1 MQDCRQSHRGPR
13 QGRGG
18 WSCRG
23 PGAGAGVMDAGEG
36 EVAGQARAEVV
47 PRTEAAQ
54 SELQV
59 PARKRR
65 SGGGGAGGGDAC

>member
-1 MQDCRQSHRGPR
+1 MELQGSRSRGA
-13 QGRGG
+13 
-18 WSCRG
+18 
-23 PGAGAGVMDAGEG
+23 AGVAEAGVMDAGEG

-47 PRTEAAQ
+47 PRTEVAQ

-59 PARKRR
+59 LVRKRR

>member
-1 MQDCRQSHRGPR
+1 
-13 QGRGG
+13 
-18 WSCRG
+18 
-23 PGAGAGVMDAGEG
+23 MDAGEG

-59 PARKRR
+59 LVRKRR